1 MDTQL
6 PESRLGELETKA
18 GIPPEAVV
26 THGDMMRAFEA
37 FKDANDE
44 RLEKRSDV
52 VREEKLARID
62 AALDAAQQ
70 KLDAIALKSARP
82 QIGHDNK
89 AARSQSAIEHKAAFE
104 AYVRSG
110 ESAGLRALEVKAL
123 SVGSN
128 PDGGYLVPP
137 EIETQIGERL
147 IAISPIRSIAGNR
160 TISGN
165 VYKKPFMTAGPAV
178 GWVAET
184 AARTET
190 TAPVLDELSF
200 PAMELYAMP
209 AATAALLEDAA
220 VNIDEWIAGEVELTL
235 FECPGFAVALF
246 HAVWTGE
253 PQVVNGLV
261 NLSALIM
268 AYMAARFGVL
278 GVYVSGRS
286 REKRVATSGQDGGVI
301 GGLVKALGR
310 KR

>member
-1 MDTQL
+1 
-6 PESRLGELETKA
+6 
-18 GIPPEAVV
+18 
-26 THGDMMRAFEA
+26 MRVFEA
-37 FKDANDE
+37 FKDENDR
-44 RLEKRSDV
+44 RLGDIEKRGSADV
-52 VREEKLARID
+52 VTEDKVARIERR
-62 AALDAAQQ
+62 LDE
-70 KLDAIALKSARP
+70 LTLKSSRPAMARD
-82 QIGHDNK
+82 G
-89 AARSQSAIEHKAAFE
+89 AVRLAGEREHKSAFE

-110 ESAGLRALEVKAL
+110 EASALRALEAK
-123 SVGSN
+123 SMTIGSG
-128 PDGGYLVPP
+128 PGGGYLVPT
-137 EIETQIGERL
+137 EVEQAIGRRL
-147 IAISPIRSIAGNR
+147 SAISPVRSLASVR
-160 TISGN
+160 TISSN

-220 VNIDEWIAGEVELTL
+220 VNIDEWIAQEVELTL

-246 HAVWTGE
+246 HAVWSGE
-253 PQVVNGLV
+253 PQIVNGLV

-286 REKRVATSGQDGGVI
+286 REKRAASGPDGAGVI
-301 GGLVKALGR
+301 GGLVKALAR
-310 KR
+310 KK

>member
-1 MDTQL
+1 MDIDL
-6 PESRLGELETKA
+6 SAGVSDRAPEHKSGGGA
-18 GIPPEAVV
+18 DAIV
-26 THGDMMRAFEA
+26 THEDLMRVFEA
-37 FKDANDE
+37 FKDGNDR
-44 RLEKRSDV
+44 RLDEIEKRGAADV
-52 VREEKLARID
+52 VTEDKVARIERR
-62 AALDAAQQ
+62 LDE
-70 KLDAIALKSARP
+70 LTLKSARP
-82 QIGHDNK
+82 
-89 AARSQSAIEHKAAFE
+89 AMARDGAPRSADQREHKSAFE

-110 ESAGLRALEVKAL
+110 EAAILRALEAK
-123 SVGSN
+123 SMTIGSG
-128 PDGGYLVPP
+128 PGGGYLVPT
-137 EIETQIGERL
+137 EVEQMIGRRL
-147 IAISPIRSIAGNR
+147 TAISPVRGLASLR
-160 TISGN
+160 TISSN
-165 VYKKPFMTAGPAV
+165 VYKKPFMTTGPAV

-253 PQVVNGLV
+253 PRVVNGLV

-286 REKRVATSGQDGGVI
+286 KEKRAAAGQDGAGLI

-310 KR
+310 KK